1 MAEKQEKEY
10 GKFLRYTLFK
20 TSPEWRRLSLDL
32 RRKGRAEFAAILE
45 GCSAKIQTYSYNTLG
60 IKADGDLLLWQMSES
75 LEALQESTA
84 KLLQTGLGHYM
95 DVIQSLL
102 GIVRPSHYVKKQTS
116 QEQAISQPDRLKY
129 LIAYP
134 FVKTIDWYLMKREAR
149 QGMMNEHI
157 RVGHE
162 FASVRQVLAYSFGV
176 DDQEFVVT
184 YETDQLEDFQDLVMA
199 LRDTEGRRYTLRDTP
214 ILVGIYRPLQQTLEL
229 LG

>member
-1 MAEKQEKEY
+1 MAVKQEKEY

-32 RRKGRAEFAAILE
+32 RRKGRSEFAAALE
-45 GCSAKIQTYSYNTLG
+45 GSSAKIQTFSYNTIG

-95 DVIQSLL
+95 DVSQSLL
-102 GIVRPSHYVKKQTS
+102 GIVRPSHYVKKQTA

-162 FASVRQVLAYSFGV
+162 FSSVRQVLAYSFGV